1 MKLGI
6 SDIDTE
12 VSYLIFPTETRL
24 ILLAVK
30 RSRSEPCFPYTWH
43 KRWQKD
49 HNALEIG
56 FKGTAPEAHSISFKG
71 APAISAM
78 PKYIFAERKD
88 FEDFQSE
95 LRGKHLEATFDVSQ
109 ITCASSS
116 KNGEATDQHLKI
128 WRDFSSQ
135 EFSISFYASAIPKP
149 RHMEFPL
156 AMFDQ
161 QTSSKKE
168 FEICINFVGHGEP
181 KRARTFSKAFSR
193 SPTERSTSSASTT
206 GKKKIASQIIFHV
219 LTPYSPRSFYAE
231 QYRHCIKRLIRNHCE
246 FENVCR

>member
-1 MKLGI
+1 M
-6 SDIDTE
+6 TQ
-12 VSYLIFPTETRL
+12 TNHW
-24 ILLAVK
+24 LAVK
-30 RSRSEPCFPYTWH
+30 SSRKEPCFPYTWH
-43 KRWQKD
+43 RRWQND
-49 HNALEIG
+49 HHGLEIG

-71 APAISAM
+71 APAISAI
-78 PKYIFAERKD
+78 PKYIFTEPKD

-95 LRGKHLEATFDVSQ
+95 LRGKQLEATFEVRK

-128 WRDFSSQ
+128 WRDHSSQ

-161 QTSSKKE
+161 QTVVKGDD
-168 FEICINFVGHGEP
+168 EICINFIGHGEP

-193 SPTERSTSSASTT
+193 SPTERSTSSATT
-206 GKKKIASQIIFHV
+206 GESSYHSFIRPKRLGI
-219 LTPYSPRSFYAE
+219 LTCHSPRSILT
-231 QYRHCIKRLIRNHCE
+231 QQHRHSFERIICYDFELEDVSCNFSIRKQ
-246 FENVCR
+246 